1 MGSEERKL
9 KTKTNQLE
17 TLESQLERN
26 ANIFT
31 DRWLSRK
38 HFENKKWQAL
48 VLNQKREVQRLLQ
61 SRSEHRVLF
70 FITLEY
76 FGWLYQPS
84 PGLQIS
90 AEMAHAFRVFAKQL
104 HVSHI
109 LFVSFFFFFL
119 VFAVSTEECVDYMQS
134 VTMLY
139 MRQLYRKACNTR
151 RFTFFFFRPL
161 NLERNFWWI
170 HKKIDNP
177 NAQCLFFSDSRV
189 SYCAIFDCLS

>member
-1 MGSEERKL
+1 M
-9 KTKTNQLE
+9 
-17 TLESQLERN
+17 
-26 ANIFT
+26 
-31 DRWLSRK
+31 
-38 HFENKKWQAL
+38 
-48 VLNQKREVQRLLQ
+48 NQKREVQRLLQ

-84 PGLQIS
+84 SGLQIS
-90 AEMAHAFRVFAKQL
+90 AEMARAFRVFAKQL

-151 RFTFFFFRPL
+151 RFTYFFFFAHLTWKGIFGGYTKRS
-161 NLERNFWWI
+161 I
-170 HKKIDNP
+170 TQTP
-177 NAQCLFFSDSRV
+177 NVYFSLIQGFHIAQSLT
-189 SYCAIFDCLS
+189 A

>member
-84 PGLQIS
+84 SGLQIS
-90 AEMAHAFRVFAKQL
+90 AEMARAFRVFAKQL

-151 RFTFFFFRPL
+151 RFTYFFFRPL

>member
-1 MGSEERKL
+1 M
-9 KTKTNQLE
+9 
-17 TLESQLERN
+17 
-26 ANIFT
+26 
-31 DRWLSRK
+31 
-38 HFENKKWQAL
+38 
-48 VLNQKREVQRLLQ
+48 NQKREVQRLLQ

-84 PGLQIS
+84 SGLQIS
-90 AEMAHAFRVFAKQL
+90 AEMARAFRVFAKQL

-151 RFTFFFFRPL
+151 RFTLFFFRPL

>member
-1 MGSEERKL
+1 M
-9 KTKTNQLE
+9 
-17 TLESQLERN
+17 
-26 ANIFT
+26 
-31 DRWLSRK
+31 
-38 HFENKKWQAL
+38 
-48 VLNQKREVQRLLQ
+48 NQKREVQ
-61 SRSEHRVLF
+61 
-70 FITLEY
+70 ITLEY

-84 PGLQIS
+84 SGLQIS
-90 AEMAHAFRVFAKQL
+90 AEMARAFRVFAKQL

-109 LFVSFFFFFL
+109 LFISFFFFFL

-139 MRQLYRKACNTR
+139 MRQLYRKAFNTR

-177 NAQCLFFSDSRV
+177 NAQCLFFSD
-189 SYCAIFDCLS
+189 